1 MSLHCLVSAKI
12 MYITFD
18 TLKLHLEKS
27 RVNTKRTD
35 FKKILPNQ
43 ASGKKW
49 EKKGYQTEREQKR
62 TIVLLRK

>member
-1 MSLHCLVSAKI
+1 
-12 MYITFD
+12 MYSTLD

-35 FKKILPNQ
+35 FKKILPKQ

-49 EKKGYQTEREQKR
+49 GKKGNQTEREQKKDQSVIEKMR
-62 TIVLLRK
+62 SK